1 MKKQLILAMLI
12 ASTVISCEKDDSVPK
27 THEKKVLLTSTSTT
41 FTFDG
46 STMITEYAYDD
57 DGRIISELEDKGTAN
72 EQLITYT
79 YDNKNNIAV
88 QKFPNRGNLR
98 NEYTYDNL
106 NRMIS
111 TQRYAENGSNN
122 GKSTYTY
129 LSDRIEEIITNK
141 TGNSA
146 KRTFTYTA
154 DKQNIANLK
163 MYYGNGNILMD
174 QTYTYVNIKNPLSIV
189 NPLTPYNV
197 SSFLIEKSVTVDY
210 DDPANPIT
218 YTYTNTYIPNVN
230 GYPSSGTETLDGT
243 LQSTTTYEYII
254 K

>member
-12 ASTVISCEKDDSVPK
+12 AFTAISCEKDDSVSE
-27 THEKKVLLTSTSTT
+27 THEKVLLTRTSTT
-41 FTFDG
+41 FTFDN
-46 STMITEYAYDD
+46 STMITEYTYDD

-141 TGNSA
+141 AGNST

-154 DKQNIANLK
+154 DKQNIANCK
-163 MYYGNGNILMD
+163 IYYGNGNILID
-174 QTYTYVNIKNPLSIV
+174 QTYTHVNIKNPLSLV

-197 SSFLIEKSVTVDY
+197 SPLLIEKSVTVDY

-218 YTYTNTYIPNVN
+218 YTYTNTYVANAN
-230 GYPSSGTETLDGT
+230 GYPSSGIETLDGT